1 MINMFCFDCVYK
13 HLAGALSY
21 GKEILSGHD
30 QNNAL
35 DHRIDFLGQLI
46 NAEHHL
52 QLIDAVLFD
61 LISNFRKTM
70 QAKRIKINADDLD
83 FIRDFYLKVQKV
95 ELKQQQDQTP
105 YKDFV
110 ESKPDILF
118 KSVKDIQYFKL
129 SYDLIKKNLYN
140 YNRIFVLKTDCD
152 LTLFQDVIHLNQ
164 SLAQFVN
171 TADNNFILMSQD
183 TGFLKQFNAKQIVL
197 TYTNKSVDAKTI
209 KFLREQKIDQH
220 ILNYDQCKAQLIQ
233 IDKMRQIKYDGDFP
247 ITVYAYLT
255 KQNTLYNDNNLTAF
269 VDRKICCS
277 LAQKI
282 KNVPFVRWNNAG
294 FESLKL
300 TILKNKKR

>member
-1 MINMFCFDCVYK
+1 MNMFCFDCVYK

-95 ELKQQQDQTP
+95 ELKQNIDQTP

-110 ESKPDILF
+110 KNKPDILF
-118 KSVKDIQYFKL
+118 RNVTNLDYFKL
-129 SYDLIKKNLYN
+129 SYNLLKKNLYN
-140 YNRIFVLKTDCD
+140 YNKIYVLQTEHDLTQFQDITLLNSTLVQFVSNTENDFVL
-152 LTLFQDVIHLNQ
+152 INQ
-164 SLAQFVN
+164 N
-171 TADNNFILMSQD
+171 
-183 TGFLKQFNAKQIVL
+183 TGFLKQFNAKQIIL
-197 TYTNKSVDAKTI
+197 TYSNKSVDVETI
-209 KFLREQKIDQH
+209 KYLSQHDINQH
-220 ILNYDQCKAQLIQ
+220 IFNYDDQCKAQLIKINEMKQ
-233 IDKMRQIKYDGDFP
+233 IQYSGNYP

-255 KQNTLYNDNNLTAF
+255 KQNTIYNDNNLTAF
-269 VDRKICCS
+269 VDRKICCG

-282 KNVPFVRWNNAG
+282 KNVPFVRWNETG
-294 FESLKL
+294 FDSLKL
-300 TILKNKKR
+300 TILTK